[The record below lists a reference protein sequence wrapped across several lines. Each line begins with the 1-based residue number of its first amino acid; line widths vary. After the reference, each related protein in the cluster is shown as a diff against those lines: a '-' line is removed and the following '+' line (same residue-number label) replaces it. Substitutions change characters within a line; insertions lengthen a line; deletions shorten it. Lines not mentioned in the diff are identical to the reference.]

1 MEALSL
7 PSAVRNLLV
16 YSFTCAYMRA
26 RNVIMCVPFPSC
38 SVVFKKSLFCI
49 VVNQRITNKFQ
60 KSVRKIR

>member
-16 YSFTCAYMRA
+16 YSSPCAYMRA
-26 RNVIMCVPFPSC
+26 RNIIMCVRFPS
-38 SVVFKKSLFCI
+38 SFVVFKKSLFCI
-49 VVNQRITNKFQ
+49 VVNQHVTNKFQ

>member
-16 YSFTCAYMRA
+16 YSSTCAYMRA

-38 SVVFKKSLFCI
+38 SVVFKKSLFCV
-49 VVNQRITNKFQ
+49 VVNQHVTNKFQ